1 MLLYVSEQ
9 IPEKC
14 HIDSRVA
21 QAEVIWK
28 LVRRRKKLQSFAAGP
43 DYFVN
48 RYNYTLLRL
57 ASWCPVEHT

>member
-1 MLLYVSEQ
+1 MLLYPEQ

-14 HIDSRVA
+14 HSDSTVA

-28 LVRRRKKLQSFAAGP
+28 VVQRRKKLQSFAAVP

-48 RYNYTLLRL
+48 RYNYTWRPLV
-57 ASWCPVEHT
+57 SWYPVEHT